1 MEGNGKIYGAI
12 LGVMA
17 DVGFVGKDQYNKTQ
31 NYKFRGIDDVMNAL
45 HPAMVKNGVLLVPEV
60 LEQTREERTSPKG
73 ALLIYS
79 ICRVRFRFYASDGSF
94 VEAVTVGEGMD
105 SGDKASNKAMA
116 AAMKYACFQT
126 FCIPTEEMKDPD
138 TESPEAVPK
147 WKGNGKSA
155 AGAKEHAAPETVT
168 LAMVKSLYNQLRRT
182 GVGLKGLLTS
192 YGVKAAEELTITDYK
207 DAMDKLEKRPDK
219 DTPPPAPDSAIPE
232 NIPGGETYG
241 LPFN

>member
-12 LGVMA
+12 LGVME
-17 DVGFVGKDQYNKTQ
+17 DVGSVGKDQYNKTQ

-147 WKGNGKSA
+147 GKVKGKAVAGPKESSA
-155 AGAKEHAAPETVT
+155 PDTVT
-168 LAMVKSLYNQLRRT
+168 PAMVKSLYNQLRRT

-232 NIPGGETYG
+232 NIPDGENYG